1 MITRAYR
8 SREDLTDRVGAV
20 ANALQGTI
28 KPGIM
33 TRIGARYV
41 DRVHGDPLSRL
52 GQLVR
57 PEVMGVYAS
66 AHRDSLGRTLSEAG
80 GNADAGSITPRW
92 GFMPAN
98 QTHEPD
104 LMPATFKGG

>member
-33 TRIGARYV
+33 TRIGVCYV
-41 DRVHGDPLSRL
+41 DRVHGDSLSRL

-80 GNADAGSITPRW
+80 GNADAGSIISRW